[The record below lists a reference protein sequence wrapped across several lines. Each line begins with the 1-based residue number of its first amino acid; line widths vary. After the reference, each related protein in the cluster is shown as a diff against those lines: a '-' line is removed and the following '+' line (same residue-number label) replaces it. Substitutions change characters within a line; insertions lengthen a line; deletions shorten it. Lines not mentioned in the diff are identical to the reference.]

1 MPVLTQLFI
10 ALKSLYTGPKNTPWG
25 QMQHTHTFWIHC
37 MMGEIHGGEQETIQ
51 QESVLYT

>member
-10 ALKSLYTGPKNTPWG
+10 ALKSLYTSPKNTPWG